1 MSDNTAP
8 KIPVLIAST
17 LKPIHDPRAFGK
29 LALSL
34 GETNKYRINIIGFS
48 SKKLENPSDFRYFSS
63 MGDFSSWSR
72 IGAQFR
78 FFWNLLKIR
87 PHLVISCTWEY
98 LPVLSLMKPILGF
111 KLVYDVQENYTFN
124 LDLNLGLNEDKKQK
138 RASWIR
144 WAEKHAR
151 VDLYLLAEKCYQV
164 EMPEKKPFLVL
175 ENKFQGSQKKTHPK
189 NFKSQTEFH
198 FCLSGTLTPAFGAE
212 QGIRWFQQIQK
223 IYPKSRLTVIGH
235 VPVSDFFQKLKS
247 IQLESQG
254 IEWLISETPIPH
266 QELIDAIS
274 EADFSLLP
282 YTLHP
287 AIAGKMPSK
296 LFECAA
302 LGTPVL
308 ITPNPIWERFLSP
321 FSGGYSLDFSDLS
334 KALFHFQKAM
344 DLDYFSTSPSS
355 RVYWNTEKAELQE
368 AIEKLL
374 S

>member
-8 KIPVLIAST
+8 KIPILIAST
-17 LKPIHDPRAFGK
+17 LKPIHDPRAFGR

-34 GETNKYRINIIGFS
+34 DETNKYRINIIGFS
-48 SKKLENPSDFRYFSS
+48 SKKLENPSNFRYFSS
-63 MGDFSSWSR
+63 LGDFSSWSR

-111 KLVYDVQENYTFN
+111 KLVYDVQENYVFN
-124 LDLNLGLNEDKKQK
+124 LDLNPGLNEDKKQQ
-138 RASWIR
+138 RASWIG
-144 WAEKHAR
+144 WAEKRAR
-151 VDLYLLAEKCYQV
+151 VDLYLLAEKSYPK
-164 EMPEKKPFLVL
+164 EMLEKKPFLIL
-175 ENKFQGSQKKTHPK
+175 ENKFQGPRKKTHPK

-212 QGIRWFQQIQK
+212 HGIRWFQQIQK
-223 IYPKSRLTVIGH
+223 HYPKSRLTVIGH
-235 VPVSDFFQKLKS
+235 VPVSDFFQKLKN

-254 IEWLISETPIPH
+254 IEWVISKTPIPH
-266 QELIDAIS
+266 KDLIDAIA

-287 AIAGKMPSK
+287 SIAGKMPSK

-308 ITPNPIWERFLSP
+308 ITPNPVWERFLSP
-321 FSGGYSLDFSDLS
+321 FHGGYGLDFPDLS
-334 KALFHFQKAM
+334 KALSNFQKAI
-344 DLDYFSTSPSS
+344 DLDYFSTGPTSE
-355 RVYWNTEKAELQE
+355 VYWSSEKAELQE

>member
-1 MSDNTAP
+1 
-8 KIPVLIAST
+8 
-17 LKPIHDPRAFGK
+17 
-29 LALSL
+29 
-34 GETNKYRINIIGFS
+34 
-48 SKKLENPSDFRYFSS
+48 
-63 MGDFSSWSR
+63 
-72 IGAQFR
+72 
-78 FFWNLLKIR
+78 
-87 PHLVISCTWEY
+87 
-98 LPVLSLMKPILGF
+98 MKPILGF

>member
-1 MSDNTAP
+1 MSDHPASR
-8 KIPVLIAST
+8 IPVLIAST
-17 LKPIHDPRAFGK
+17 LKPIQDPRAFGK

-34 GETNKYRINIIGFS
+34 GETNKYQINIIGFS

-98 LPVLSLMKPILGF
+98 LPILSLMKPILGF

-124 LDLNLGLNEDKKQK
+124 LDLNPRLNEDKKQK

-151 VDLYLLAEKCYQV
+151 VDLYLLAEKCYQE

-175 ENKFQGSQKKTHPK
+175 ENKFQGQYQKATPK
-189 NFKSQTEFH
+189 NFKKQTEFK
-198 FCLSGTLTPAFGAE
+198 FCITGTLTPTFGTVQA
-212 QGIRWFQQIQK
+212 IRWFQEIQK
-223 IYPKSRLTVIGH
+223 VYPKSKLSIIGH
-235 VPVSDFFQKLKS
+235 APVPDFFQKLK
-247 IQLESQG
+247 G
-254 IEWLISETPIPH
+254 IEKESHGIDWTISQTPIPH
-266 QELIDAIS
+266 EQLIHTIAA
-274 EADFSLLP
+274 ADFSLLP
-282 YTLHP
+282 YSLHS
-287 AIAGKMPSK
+287 AIADKMPSK

-308 ITPNPIWERFLSP
+308 ITPNPKWENFLAP
-321 FSGGYSLDFSDLS
+321 FRGGFGIDFSDLMQ
-334 KALFHFQKAM
+334 AVPMFQQAIRQT
-344 DLDYFSTSPSS
+344 YFSTPAPEEVLWGSQKS
-355 RVYWNTEKAELQE
+355 EFQE
-368 AIEKLL
+368 AIYQLL